1 MMKINKGH
9 SMFLGELEKQVLQY
23 LWSSPGM
30 DVKRVHAELSKQRDS
45 SLNTVQSALERL
57 FKKGLLSREKQ
68 GHAYLYRAEIA
79 RDDLIAKL
87 IDSVASDFVSKGENS
102 LIAAFSSVSTE
113 MDEEQLD
120 QLEQLI
126 EIQRQQLKKG
136 DSGAD

>member
-1 MMKINKGH
+1 
-9 SMFLGELEKQVLQY
+9 MFLGELEKQVLQY
-23 LWSSPGM
+23 LWSSPDV
-30 DVKRVHAELSKQRDS
+30 DVKHVHAELSKQRDS

-57 FKKGLLSREKQ
+57 FKKGLLRRKKQ

-87 IDSVASDFVSKGENS
+87 IDSVASDFVGKGESS
-102 LIAAFSSVSTE
+102 LVAAFSSVSTE

-120 QLEQLI
+120 KLEQLI

-136 DSGAD
+136 GSGAD